1 MVRLFSGVSRTFLTC
16 GLAKDSN
23 ISGKLFL
30 SPGSRNRNIFQRGF
44 SASLYA
50 AGDPASVHTHI
61 KLGNNQSTH
70 DGIQF
75 LSTFYREHRHIQNEM
90 LLRSS
95 YELELEYDKGVSV
108 SHIGIWYDDK
118 TSKTSDLHKK
128 CFKQLESL
136 CDTFGVACPP
146 IDAKIFTTRLN
157 PVLTARFEEH
167 SEFCAFTFIKSA
179 DTSMIKKSKARRERA
194 KPCTELSF
202 GSPVDRD
209 QKPTTDGTGVEA
221 LSGTVNAGLG
231 VDTMRGLPRAA
242 PTPVFVENAIDLIPL
257 SWLNDF
263 GKNVLISTHVEIV
276 AEEQAKL
283 YFDLDYETHVVC
295 DDITSIRKLFNHNSL
310 AGAQVAGQKARVYMD
325 FRSHGDGFSR
335 ILMLNGGTNGELDG
349 IQAGRVLQRLLDV
362 ENYRNMFLLGLP
374 VTREVQPRLRNINRS
389 IAETIKRVGGAIT
402 IDTSDDHGDIS
413 KTGGDIEDEAL
424 LHEVCNISNTTET
437 LASSIKFRLN
447 ASLAYFQIINDRCLG
462 LRFDRIEGIEQPDTL
477 LRRHHKPVARTC
489 ESIVRRIN
497 DQAEQNLRAA
507 MLLQARVNVRLQKQT
522 QSAIESMEKRT
533 VHQLKLQEAVEGLST
548 IVLAYYST
556 GLASYLL
563 KAMHTAGYLAIQPE
577 VAVGVFVPAAFLCI
591 AFGIHRMKI
600 NIYK

>member
-1 MVRLFSGVSRTFLTC
+1 
-16 GLAKDSN
+16 
-23 ISGKLFL
+23 
-30 SPGSRNRNIFQRGF
+30 
-44 SASLYA
+44 
-50 AGDPASVHTHI
+50 
-61 KLGNNQSTH
+61 
-70 DGIQF
+70 
-75 LSTFYREHRHIQNEM
+75 
-90 LLRSS
+90 
-95 YELELEYDKGVSV
+95 
-108 SHIGIWYDDK
+108 
-118 TSKTSDLHKK
+118 
-128 CFKQLESL
+128 
-136 CDTFGVACPP
+136 
-146 IDAKIFTTRLN
+146 
-157 PVLTARFEEH
+157 
-167 SEFCAFTFIKSA
+167 
-179 DTSMIKKSKARRERA
+179 
-194 KPCTELSF
+194 
-202 GSPVDRD
+202 
-209 QKPTTDGTGVEA
+209 
-221 LSGTVNAGLG
+221 
-231 VDTMRGLPRAA
+231 
-242 PTPVFVENAIDLIPL
+242 
-257 SWLNDF
+257 
-263 GKNVLISTHVEIV
+263 VLISTHVEIV